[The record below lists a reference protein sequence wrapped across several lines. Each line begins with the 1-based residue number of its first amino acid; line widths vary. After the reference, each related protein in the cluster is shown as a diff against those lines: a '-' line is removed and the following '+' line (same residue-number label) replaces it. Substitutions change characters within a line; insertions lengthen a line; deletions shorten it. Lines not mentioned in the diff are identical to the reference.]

1 MACVW
6 FTVAFWS
13 LHSKARSLTT
23 QTQCVKQAVATDR
36 LLTAS
41 VCVPLTGRTDPIP
54 IVVKYD
60 VMGMGRMEMEVS
72 SQGSGSCPAPSRSL
86 HGSRGVDREEI

>member
-1 MACVW
+1 MDW
-6 FTVAFWS
+6 
-13 LHSKARSLTT
+13 LLTT
-23 QTQCVKQAVATDR
+23 C
-36 LLTAS
+36 

-72 SQGSGSCPAPSRSL
+72 LPGSCPAPGHSL
-86 HGSRGVDREEI
+86 HASWGVDREET